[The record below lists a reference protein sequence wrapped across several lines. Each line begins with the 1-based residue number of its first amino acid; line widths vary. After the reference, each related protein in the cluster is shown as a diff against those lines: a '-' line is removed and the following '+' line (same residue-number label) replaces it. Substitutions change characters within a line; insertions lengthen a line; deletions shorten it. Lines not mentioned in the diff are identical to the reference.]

1 MFKSWWTFLFFST
14 FSVRPSFSLLSH
26 WYYVEVFWRMA
37 ASTSSIKAD
46 LNCSSIRHNLNSC
59 ISCCRFHKHKMQSTP
74 CHQDHVFMVNAP
86 TNIMRHFRR
95 KKNFLRSQFCKFTFP
110 KVTSW
115 FSSTSKLYASPI
127 AIFNILFCSL
137 CLSPFSVHMV
147 TTSCFPGIIKQYLP
161 DERML
166 VWYQCDTVLT
176 CGMSFFFCCIRSKDA
191 AKALTTTFFLRGL
204 CGSAFLTFF
213 MAFPRYCLDM
223 SETFTI
229 IGLCAKEWFFSFFFS
244 LLLSRQRA
252 VASLSFA
259 LNVVWLCLLSEA
271 FTLWSSFFRYSSKF
285 RFFCLSLHSLCHWAF
300 DFPRI
305 WIESKFYQ
313 CLIFGS

>member
-1 MFKSWWTFLFFST
+1 MIFINKQTICFSNCHFQYSLLFFMFIT
-14 FSVRPSFSLLSH
+14 IFSPYGDYILLSWH
-26 WYYVEVFWRMA
+26 NQA
-37 ASTSSIKAD
+37 ISS
-46 LNCSSIRHNLNSC
+46 
-59 ISCCRFHKHKMQSTP
+59 
-74 CHQDHVFMVNAP
+74 
-86 TNIMRHFRR
+86 RR
-95 KKNFLRSQFCKFTFP
+95 KNACMISM
-110 KVTSW
+110 W
-115 FSSTSKLYASPI
+115 H
-127 AIFNILFCSL
+127 CSNL
-137 CLSPFSVHMV
+137 WDVF
-147 TTSCFPGIIKQYLP
+147 
-161 DERML
+161 
-166 VWYQCDTVLT
+166 
-176 CGMSFFFCCIRSKDA
+176 FFFCCIRSKDA

-271 FTLWSSFFRYSSKF
+271 FTLWSSFFWYSSKF
-285 RFFCLSLHSLCHWAF
+285 RLFCLSLHSLCHWAF
-300 DFPRI
+300 YFPRI
-305 WIESKFYQ
+305 RIESKFYQ